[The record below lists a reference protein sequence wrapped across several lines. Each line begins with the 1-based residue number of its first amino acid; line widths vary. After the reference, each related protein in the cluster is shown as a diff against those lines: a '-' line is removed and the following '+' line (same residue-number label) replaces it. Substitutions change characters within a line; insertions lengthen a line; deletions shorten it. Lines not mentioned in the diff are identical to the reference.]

1 MGNPG
6 DKIRFFKTADNQ
18 WQTADHR
25 GYTAQID
32 YVAGPNP
39 YTITINPGA
48 VTSSWSTLENAKNEF
63 RHFLLDKPVQ

>member
-6 DKIRFFKTADNQ
+6 DKIRFYKTADDQ
-18 WQTADHR
+18 WQTADER

-39 YTITINPGA
+39 YTLTINPGA
-48 VTSSWSTLENAKNEF
+48 VVSSWPTLENAKNEF
-63 RHFLLDKPVQ
+63 RRFLLDKPVQ